1 MHHPVLFGRYR
12 LLEPAGAGG
21 SAQVWRA
28 IDSETGDEVAVKRL
42 HPVVFAD
49 PEAHRRLERESR
61 ALQALDHPN
70 IVALRELRIDA
81 DEAALVL
88 DYVPGPSLAERLADG
103 TPLAVGEAFGVA
115 RDIAAALTA
124 AHASGIVHRDVK
136 PGNIVLAADGRALLT
151 DFGVAARDVDADPT
165 AGATALTVAGTLVGT
180 FRYMAPEQLRG
191 VPASAASDQY
201 ALAAVTYEMLAGRPP
216 YAAATPVGLAGEQ
229 AAPPPPIAGI
239 RPELEAAVLRGLSAE
254 PSDRHPDVAAFAA
267 ALGSALHAAPGRD
280 VTDVVPVVAPGVVA
294 TVPGKPPGSAAT
306 PAHPRPA
313 VAWRRDRR
321 AVAPLLA
328 AAALLL
334 GGVLVLGAMNG
345 ALGDPGISADVPAP
359 SAIDAPRSTDPAGTP
374 APAAEPVD
382 DAPPG
387 KGNEKNDKDDK
398 DDPGKGKG
406 KGNGGENGNGGDD

>member
-1 MHHPVLFGRYR
+1 MHDPVLFGRYR

-28 IDSETGDEVAVKRL
+28 IDTETGDEVAVKRL

-49 PEAHRRLERESR
+49 PDAHRRLERESR

-88 DYVPGPSLAERLADG
+88 DYVPGNSLAERLADD
-103 TPLAVGEAFGVA
+103 TPLAVGEAIGVA

-124 AHASGIVHRDVK
+124 AHASGIIHRDVK

-151 DFGVAARDVDADPT
+151 DFGVAVADVGPE
-165 AGATALTVAGTLVGT
+165 ATALTVAGTLVGS

-216 YAAATPVGLAGEQ
+216 YAAATPVGLAEEH
-229 AAPPPPIAGI
+229 AAPPAPIAGI
-239 RPELEAAVLRGLSAE
+239 RPELESAVLRGLAAD

-267 ALGSALHAAPGRD
+267 ALGTALLAVPGGD
-280 VTDVVPVVAPGVVA
+280 VTDVAPVVSPAFVA
-294 TVPGKPPGSAAT
+294 TGPAQPLASVAAS
-306 PAHPRPA
+306 PRPRA
-313 VAWRRDRR
+313 ADASRRDRR
-321 AVAPLLA
+321 ALAPLA
-328 AAALLL
+328 AVAALLL

-345 ALGDPGISADVPAP
+345 ALGTPGITSDPGASPTVAPA
-359 SAIDAPRSTDPAGTP
+359 RTVEPAVTS
-374 APAAEPVD
+374 APAAQPVD
-382 DAPPG
+382 GAEPG
-387 KGNEKNDKDDK
+387 KGNDKNDKNDDDK
-398 DDPGKGKG
+398 PGKG
-406 KGNGGENGNGGDD
+406 KGNGGGNRNDDD